1 MKNDPTGAR
10 PLEEPEP
17 IGEERADALRKL
29 LAIVDR
35 LRDPDGCPWDREQ
48 TLASV
53 APHLV
58 EESHELVEAVETG
71 DEQHVVEEAGD
82 LLMGIF
88 LLSRIAEQEGRFDL
102 ARVAAGVSDKLVRR
116 HPHVFSDGSADSS
129 AAALVNWEA
138 AKKRE
143 RQAAQSDASALAGVP
158 RALPALQ
165 RARRLCEKAVAA
177 GFKWSDAEGALAK
190 VREETRELG
199 EAFEGL
205 ESAGGRERLEHELG
219 DLLIAAA
226 ILGTYV
232 GIDPERALRQ
242 ALRRF
247 ERRFRAMEEAIA
259 APLAE
264 CTLERMTEVWQEV
277 KRALDQEQSG

>member
-10 PLEEPEP
+10 PLELPEP
-17 IGEERADALRKL
+17 IGEERADALRTL
-29 LAIVDR
+29 MAIVDR

-48 TLASV
+48 TLDSV

-71 DEQHVVEEAGD
+71 DEKHVVEEAGD

-88 LLSRIAEQEGRFDL
+88 LMSRIAQQEGRFDL
-102 ARVAAGVSDKLVRR
+102 ARVATGVSDKLVRR
-116 HPHVFSDGSADSS
+116 HPHVFGDGSADSS

-138 AKKRE
+138 AKKKE
-143 RQAAQSDASALAGVP
+143 RQDAQTDASALAGVP
-158 RALPALQ
+158 KALPALQ
-165 RARRLCEKAVAA
+165 RARRLCEKAIAA
-177 GFKWSDAEGALAK
+177 GFKWSDAEGALEK
-190 VREETRELG
+190 VREETRELT
-199 EAFEGL
+199 EAFEGR

-232 GIDPERALRQ
+232 EIDPERALRR

-247 ERRFRAMEEAIA
+247 ERRFRAMEESIEK
-259 APLAE
+259 PLAD
-264 CTLERMTEVWQEV
+264 CTLEHMTEVWQEV
-277 KRALDQEQSG
+277 KRTQDETVNE

>member
-1 MKNDPTGAR
+1 MKNDPSGAR
-10 PLEEPEP
+10 PLELPEP
-17 IGEERADALRKL
+17 IGEERADALRTL
-29 LAIVDR
+29 MAIVDR

-58 EESHELVEAVETG
+58 EESHELVEAIETG

-88 LLSRIAEQEGRFDL
+88 LLSRIAQQEGRFDL
-102 ARVAAGVSDKLVRR
+102 ARVASGVSDKLVRR
-116 HPHVFSDGSADSS
+116 HPHVFGDGSADSS

-138 AKKRE
+138 AKKKE
-143 RQAAQSDASALAGVP
+143 RKAAQTDASALAGVP
-158 RALPALQ
+158 KALPALQ
-165 RARRLCEKAVAA
+165 RARRLCEKAIAA
-177 GFKWSDAEGALAK
+177 GFKWSDAEGALEK
-190 VREETRELG
+190 VHEETAELT
-199 EAFEGL
+199 EAFEQR

-226 ILGTYV
+226 MLGTYV
-232 GIDPERALRQ
+232 EIDPERALRQ

-247 ERRFRAMEEAIA
+247 ERRFRAMEQSIEK
-259 APLAE
+259 PLAD
-264 CTLERMTEVWQEV
+264 CTLEHMTAVWQEV
-277 KRALDQEQSG
+277 KTTQDGKANG

>member
-10 PLEEPEP
+10 PLELPEP
-17 IGEERADALRKL
+17 IGEERADALRAL
-29 LAIVDR
+29 MAIVDR

-48 TLASV
+48 TLGSV

-82 LLMGIF
+82 LLMGVF
-88 LLSRIAEQEGRFDL
+88 LLSRIAQQEGRFDL
-102 ARVAAGVSDKLVRR
+102 ARVATGVSDKLVRR
-116 HPHVFSDGSADSS
+116 HPHVFGDGSADSS

-138 AKKRE
+138 AKKKE
-143 RQAAQSDASALAGVP
+143 RQAAQADASALAGVP
-158 RALPALQ
+158 KALPALQ
-165 RARRLCEKAVAA
+165 RARRLCEKAIAA
-177 GFKWSDAEGALAK
+177 GFKWSDAEGALEK
-190 VREETRELG
+190 VHEETRELA
-199 EAFEGL
+199 EAFE
-205 ESAGGRERLEHELG
+205 ERASAGGRERLEHELG

-232 GIDPERALRQ
+232 EIDPERALRQ

-247 ERRFRAMEEAIA
+247 ERRFRALEQSIDG
-259 APLAE
+259 PLAD
-264 CTLERMTEVWQEV
+264 CTPERLTEVWQEV
-277 KRALDQEQSG
+277 KRTLDEEANG